1 MYPLSKN
8 LALLELDSR
17 CDVELDQ
24 TTLLAYFCQLPRGS
38 PAQAPNSAVSE
49 VPKNPSMSACA
60 TQETIWVR
68 EGGGG
73 AGRREAVEVGGDKI
87 SMRTMRQ

>member
-1 MYPLSKN
+1 MYALSKN
-8 LALLELDSR
+8 LALLDLDSR

-68 EGGGG
+68 EEGR
-73 AGRREAVEVGGDKI
+73 GRREAVEGGGDKI